1 MEAKSVSDFSVM
13 RVLTQGGVEDVEVDA
28 PNERSLLGS
37 YWNAVQNFLNTGDE
51 SHLEDFEG
59 ERVAGRILE
68 TDPDRIEYWARYGE
82 LDFEDIYEST
92 R

>member
-1 MEAKSVSDFSVM
+1 M
-13 RVLTQGGVEDVEVDA
+13 RVLTNDGVEDFNV
-28 PNERSLLGS
+28 PNSDERSLVGS
-37 YWNAVQNFLNTGDE
+37 HWNAIQYFLSTGDE
-51 SHLEDFEG
+51 DRLFEFENQTVG
-59 ERVAGRILE
+59 GRNLE